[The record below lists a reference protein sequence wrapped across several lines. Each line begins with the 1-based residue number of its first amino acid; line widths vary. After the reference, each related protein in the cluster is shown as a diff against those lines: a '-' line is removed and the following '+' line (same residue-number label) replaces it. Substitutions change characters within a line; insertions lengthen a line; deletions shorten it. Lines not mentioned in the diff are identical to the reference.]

1 MINYLIAC
9 SIRNKLVIAVGV
21 MALIGCGLYS
31 LGRIPIDAVP
41 DITTNQVLV
50 ITNSPNLAAQEVEQF
65 ITFPL
70 ERSLA
75 NLPEVE
81 EIRSLS
87 RSGISVI
94 TVVFDDG
101 MDTYRARQLISEQIE
116 RSSEDIPEGFGR
128 PTLGPITTGLGEV
141 YQYVLHADEQH
152 REVYSAAEL
161 RASTT
166 GRTASAGGY
175 SGVIEVMAG
184 AAAGQCRSLWIPT
197 D

>member
-1 MINYLIAC
+1 MINYLIAY

-21 MALIGCGLYS
+21 VALIGCGLYS
-31 LGRIPIDAVP
+31 LDRIPIDAVP

-87 RSGISVI
+87 
-94 TVVFDDG
+94 
-101 MDTYRARQLISEQIE
+101 
-116 RSSEDIPEGFGR
+116 
-128 PTLGPITTGLGEV
+128 
-141 YQYVLHADEQH
+141 
-152 REVYSAAEL
+152 
-161 RASTT
+161 
-166 GRTASAGGY
+166 
-175 SGVIEVMAG
+175 
-184 AAAGQCRSLWIPT
+184 
-197 D
+197 